1 MATLDLQER
10 QYNGGPQY
18 LPFGRR
24 MPAIPHYLMRC
35 LFIAV
40 LLPLCSMADRVFAQ
54 TDDNQAVVLQYHHVS
69 STMPRSTSVTVEE
82 FRAHMQFLRD
92 NGFTV
97 LPLQDIVSAL
107 REGQQLPDKAAAI
120 TFDDSNASV
129 YTAAFPIL
137 KEYGWP
143 FTVFVPTGM
152 VGTNNAVYTTWDQLR
167 EMGKAGATLAN
178 HSITHDYLL
187 ERKPGEDEAAWLA
200 RMEHEIV
207 GAEQKLLEETG
218 QSHKIYAY
226 PFGEYDPATEALVKK
241 LGYVAFAQHS
251 GPINA
256 SSNFTALPRFP
267 FSGSYAPIKTFAPK
281 VMSLAFNVSISE
293 PASPVTTETSP
304 SAILDFNGTYR
315 LDALT
320 CYVNDSTMDVALID
334 AGKQQYRIISKT
346 ENRGRRFRYNCTAPG
361 KSGRFYWFSVPWF
374 NPAIPDR

>member
-1 MATLDLQER
+1 MSR
-10 QYNGGPQY
+10 F
-18 LPFGRR
+18 FGRILR
-24 MPAIPHYLMRC
+24 FSLAVT
-35 LFIAV
+35 LFSLFAV
-40 LLPLCSMADRVFAQ
+40 ARLAFGQ
-54 TDDNQAVVLQYHHVS
+54 NDDNQAVVLQYHHVS
-69 STMPRSTSVTVEE
+69 SSMPRSTSVTVDE

-92 NGFTV
+92 NGFSI
-97 LPLQDIVSAL
+97 LPLQDIVHAL
-107 REGQQLPDKAAAI
+107 QERTQLPDKAAAI

-152 VGTNNAVYTTWDQLR
+152 VGTNNAIYTTWDQLR

-187 ERKPGEDEAAWLA
+187 ERKQGEDEAAWLA

-207 GAEQKLLEETG
+207 GAEQQLLDETG

-267 FSGSYAPIKTFAPK
+267 FSGIYAPVKTFAPK
-281 VMSLAFNVSISE
+281 VLSLAFNVSISE
-293 PASPVTTETSP
+293 PLSPVTTEKSP
-304 SAILDFNGTYR
+304 SAVLDFNGSYR

-320 CYVNDSTMDVALID
+320 CYVNDSTMDVAVVD
-334 AGKQQYRIISKT
+334 AGKQQYKVISKT
-346 ENRGRRFRYNCTAPG
+346 ESRSRRFRYNCTAPG
-361 KSGRFYWFSVPWF
+361 REGRFYWFSVPWF
-374 NPAIPDR
+374 NPAIPDG